1 MQYPRSHCISHCSI
15 NVAFYA
21 IILLYN
27 YIHLIDND
35 FFAFHAIGSFWKF
48 GVSSNSF
55 EMFSTCASGTFYVLV
70 NVKTNIDKGDKLCY
84 SHHQNMI

>member
-1 MQYPRSHCISHCSI
+1 MQYPRGHCISHCSI

-48 GVSSNSF
+48 LVSSNSF